1 MVVNINA
8 AKLHFFK
15 KNHDVDVFLIQ
26 LVSNIIEK
34 LNFTRFEKK
43 NTGADA
49 VKMTKVSATVK

>member
-1 MVVNINA
+1 MQPNYI
-8 AKLHFFK
+8 FF
-15 KNHDVDVFLIQ
+15 KNHDVDIFLIQ

-43 NTGADA
+43 STGVDA